1 MYYKIWSFI
10 AFKEN
15 AAEIANNF
23 DPPPCP
29 SEL

>member
-23 DPPPCP
+23 YPPCP